1 MYYAKATLEG
11 TVNYASATSEA
22 ATIKIVNATFS
33 VKADDYTDTYDGKP
47 HTVTVTADGAKI
59 SYSADAGNYKTYG
72 STAPTFTDVGEY
84 TVYYKAVKA
93 NHDDVTGSVMVK
105 ITPAVLT
112 ATYVS
117 EAVRYGAAPA
127 LKVDVTGFVNDE
139 TAETAADYVAP
150 TVANSNTA
158 VGEYT
163 LTPAGGS
170 AKNYTFNYV
179 SGTLTD
185 PAPPYLVLDRY
196 SRVRAD
202 AG

>member
-1 MYYAKATLEG
+1 MC
-11 TVNYASATSEA
+11 
-22 ATIKIVNATFS
+22 
-33 VKADDYTDTYDGKP
+33 DTYDGKP

-139 TAETAADYVAP
+139 TAETAAGLRRP
-150 TVANSNTA
+150 
-158 VGEYT
+158 
-163 LTPAGGS
+163 
-170 AKNYTFNYV
+170 
-179 SGTLTD
+179 
-185 PAPPYLVLDRY
+185 DRGQQQH
-196 SRVRAD
+196 RCR
-202 AG
+202 